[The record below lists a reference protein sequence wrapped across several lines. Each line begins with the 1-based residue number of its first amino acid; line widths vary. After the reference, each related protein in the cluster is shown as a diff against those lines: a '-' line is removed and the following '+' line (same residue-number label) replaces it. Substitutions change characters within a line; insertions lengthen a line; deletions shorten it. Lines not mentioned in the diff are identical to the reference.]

1 LDQAAREGGRERAWL
16 QENEVSTRELGGW
29 EKLGKAGRE
38 REREIER
45 ERASE
50 LKTEDRGV
58 KELFFPFCFSST
70 DLFFVLSLLF
80 SLASRRCE
88 LLALAKPSR
97 SWTPVTRTY

>member
-1 LDQAAREGGRERAWL
+1 MAARERGFYARVGGMGKAREGG
-16 QENEVSTRELGGW
+16 
-29 EKLGKAGRE
+29 
-38 REREIER
+38 ER